1 MGDPDETDVPRDDA
15 LTRRIIGMAIRV
27 HRHLGPGLLES
38 VYEACLCHELVRDGL
53 AIVRQAVVPLMYEGV
68 QLETGFRADIIV
80 ERSVILEIKAVEMI
94 IPLHESQMLTYLRLT
109 GCRVGLLMNF
119 NSIML
124 KDGLRR
130 FVW

>member
-1 MGDPDETDVPRDDA
+1 MSNPDTADAPEDDA
-15 LTRRIIGMAIRV
+15 LTRRIIGHAIRV

-38 VYEACLCHELVRDGL
+38 VYEACLCHELVRDRL
-53 AIVRQAVVPLMYEGV
+53 AIVRQAVVPLMYQGV
-68 QLETGFRADIIV
+68 ELETGFRADIIV
-80 ERSVILEIKAVEMI
+80 ERSVILEIKAVEKI

-130 FVW
+130 FVR

>member
-1 MGDPDETDVPRDDA
+1 MSDPDANDVPQDDA
-15 LTRRIIGMAIRV
+15 LTRRIIGHAIRV
-27 HRHLGPGLLES
+27 HRHFGPGLLES
-38 VYEACLCHELVRDGL
+38 VYEACLCHELVGDGL
-53 AIVRQAVVPLMYEGV
+53 TIVRQAVVPLTYQGAE
-68 QLETGFRADIIV
+68 LETGFRADIIV
-80 ERSVILEIKAVEMI
+80 ERSVILEIKTVEKI

-130 FVW
+130 FVL